1 MKVQLTQAA
10 VAQAPQLKPPRRR
23 APWGIKT
30 IILTM
35 VFVTSMSLLGM
46 YQVWQRYQV
55 YRLGMEL
62 SHETLR
68 YRSLLEEHKKLKLE
82 LATLKNVDR
91 LVEQAEGRLDM
102 HVPAPQEIVE
112 IR

>member
-1 MKVQLTQAA
+1 MKVQLTHAPAA
-10 VAQAPQLKPPRRR
+10 EAPQLKPARRR
-23 APWGIKT
+23 APWGVKT
-30 IILTM
+30 IVLTLL
-35 VFVTSMSLLGM
+35 FVTSISLLGM

-91 LVEQAEGRLDM
+91 LVERAEGHLEM

>member
-1 MKVQLTQAA
+1 VKVQLTQAA
-10 VAQAPQLKPPRRR
+10 AAVSPRPKLGRRR
-23 APWGIKT
+23 APWGVKT
-30 IILTM
+30 VALTLA
-35 VFVTSMSLLGM
+35 FVSTMTALGM
-46 YQVWQRYQV
+46 FQVWQRYQV

-62 SHETLR
+62 STETLR

-82 LATLKNVDR
+82 LATLKNVDK
-91 LVEQAEGRLDM
+91 LVERAEGRLDM